1 MGDNGM
7 KTSRRQFVKTAGGA
21 IAAFTIVPRHVL
33 GRGQRPPSE
42 KLNIACV
49 GIAGRGKANLNG
61 VKGENVIA
69 LCDVDTRRAGEAF
82 AAFPQ
87 AKRFRDYRK
96 MLDAVEKDIDAVVVA
111 TPDHTHAVVLMDAMR
126 RGKHVYSEK
135 PLAHSIGEV
144 RALRKAAHEYNV
156 VTQLG
161 NQGHSFNDIRT
172 FCEWIWDGAIG
183 KVHEAHA
190 FCSSVYSTVSQLGK
204 LKEKHEVPAGL
215 DWDLWLG
222 PAQWRPYNP
231 VYVPGSWRRWSAF
244 GTGCI
249 GDWVC
254 HTVDPVFWA
263 LGLDAPK
270 TIRAEARGYDPKKH
284 AETFPPATKVTFEFA
299 AKGDRGPVK
308 LVWFDGQ
315 WTPPRPAEL
324 EPGREVRKTGGVVM
338 GEKGTIMYGSHG
350 AGSLRIIPESKM
362 KAYERPEPKLPRV
375 KNHHQDW
382 LRAVRTGG
390 QAGSHFDYGG
400 PLTEVALLGA
410 IGIRLLGQTLEWD
423 AENMRFTNSEEANQ
437 YVSPPYRE
445 GWTL

>member
-1 MGDNGM
+1 MSDNTM
-7 KTSRRQFVKTAGGA
+7 KKSRRQFVKAAGGA
-21 IAAFTIVPRHVL
+21 VAAFTIVPRHVL
-33 GRGQRPPSE
+33 GGSQRPPSE

-49 GIAGRGKANLNG
+49 GIAGRGSANLKG
-61 VKGENVIA
+61 VRGENIVA
-69 LCDVDTRRAGEAF
+69 LCDVDERRTGEAF
-82 AAFPQ
+82 DAFPRAQ
-87 AKRFRDYRK
+87 KFRDYRK
-96 MLDAVEKDIDAVVVA
+96 MLDAVEKEIDAVVVS

-135 PLAHSIGEV
+135 PLAHSIHEV
-144 RALRKAAHEYNV
+144 RALRKAAHENNV

-190 FCSSVYSTVSQLGK
+190 FCSSSYTKVDELYK
-204 LKEKHEVPAGL
+204 LKEKHEVPPEL

-231 VYVPGSWRRWSAF
+231 VYLPGSWRRWSAF

-263 LGLDAPK
+263 LNLDAPK
-270 TIRAEARGYDPKKH
+270 TIRAEAKGYDPQKH
-284 AETFPPATKVTFEFA
+284 AETFPPGTKVTFEFPA
-299 AKGDRGPVK
+299 RGDRGPVK
-308 LVWFDGQ
+308 LVWFDGT
-315 WTPPRPAEL
+315 WLPPRPPDL
-324 EPGREVRKTGGVVM
+324 EEGREVRRTGGIVM
-338 GEKGTIMYGSHG
+338 GDKGTIMYGSHG

-362 KAYERPEPKLPRV
+362 RAYQRPEPTLPRV
-375 KNHHQDW
+375 KNHHDNW
-382 LRAVRTGG
+382 LRAIKTGG
-390 QAGSHFDYGG
+390 KAGSHFDYGG

-410 IGIRLLGQTLEWD
+410 IGIRLLGQKLEWD
-423 AENMRFTNSEEANQ
+423 AANMRFTNSDEANE
-437 YVSPPYRE
+437 YVSPPYRQ